1 MRVLLLWDDNAD
13 AHALKAELAHAGC
26 QVLGPVAPNG
36 DIAAAVASSMP
47 ELIIIDA
54 QAAQHDA
61 LEHWVLAHQHTPR
74 PVVMVTGEDDAHA
87 ARLAFAAGV
96 SAYITPVLSP
106 KHISTVLAIAT
117 AQFEAQEKVRKELAQ
132 VRAQLAERKQIER
145 AKGWLMKRFAIDEDE
160 AFKRLRQVAMQRQQ
174 TLAEVAQQLNDAAD
188 AAKRA

>member
-1 MRVLLLWDDNAD
+1 
-13 AHALKAELAHAGC
+13 
-26 QVLGPVAPNG
+26 
-36 DIAAAVASSMP
+36 MP
-47 ELIIIDA
+47 QLIIIDA